1 MPTFPEG
8 EAEDSWPR
16 TRIRQVT
23 TYEKSVPPTESK
35 PYDTPILDVT
45 SVRSL
50 DFSDL
55 AVKHALTVSVLT
67 VRAFNPETLKRL
79 YARKAPHLPPRGNL
93 VKSRPPSKIW

>member
-1 MPTFPEG
+1 MPTFPEAA
-8 EAEDSWPR
+8 AEDSWPR
-16 TRIRQVT
+16 TRFRQVT

-35 PYDTPILDVT
+35 PYDPPILDVT
-45 SVRSL
+45 GVRGL

-67 VRAFNPETLKRL
+67 VRAFNPETLYRL
-79 YARKAPHLPPRGNL
+79 YGLKAPQLPPRGNL